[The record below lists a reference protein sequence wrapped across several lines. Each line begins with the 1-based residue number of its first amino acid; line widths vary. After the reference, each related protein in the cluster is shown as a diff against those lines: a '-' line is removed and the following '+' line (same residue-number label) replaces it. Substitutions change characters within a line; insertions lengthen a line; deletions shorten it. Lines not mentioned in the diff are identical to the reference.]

1 MSAIEL
7 TADPYRPPHCLAAAP
22 TEAEPEVCL
31 QPGEFQVRDGLLYV
45 TGDTQ
50 LPQICLHTGDR
61 ADLVSEEI
69 VVRFHPPEVQLVVGS
84 VYLITVL
91 VFSPLLSC
99 TLLLA
104 TFAGQAAGLEFLP
117 SAIIFALLV
126 RFLYACDEWTSV
138 PIRLRTFVARVWRRR
153 RKTRRSRWWWGIVIG
168 LVVIQI
174 VSWLSWRSLIP
185 LSLLILV
192 IGCRCFRRIYRC
204 RRQANGRQS
213 AVIESQN
220 GAAAVESFP
229 IYCVRGFPVE
239 FLGKQTRWK

>member
-7 TADPYRPPHCLAAAP
+7 TADPYRPPHCLAAAL

-45 TGDTQ
+45 AGDTQ

-61 ADLVSEEI
+61 EDLVSEEI
-69 VVRFHPPEVQLVVGS
+69 VVRFQPPEAQLVVGFI
-84 VYLITVL
+84 YLITVL

-104 TFAGQAAGLEFLP
+104 SFAGQAAGLQFLP
-117 SAIIFALLV
+117 SAIIFAFLV
-126 RFLYACDEWTSV
+126 RFTYACDEWTTV
-138 PIRLRTFVARVWRRR
+138 PIRLRASVARDWRRR
-153 RKTRRSRWWWGIVIG
+153 RRTRRSRWWWCIVIG

-192 IGCRCFRRIYRC
+192 LGCRCFRRIYRC
-204 RRQANGRQS
+204 RPQANGRQS
-213 AVIESQN
+213 AAAESKD
-220 GAAAVESFP
+220 AATADETFN

-239 FLGKQTRWK
+239 FL